1 MHAFAHRRGWLRQP
15 ARRRYCAILAL
26 VGGALWLFAT
36 AGWIEV
42 KATLAQH
49 LIASAWAASGAGGE
63 PVKPWPWADTWPVAR
78 LRVPRHG
85 QDLYV
90 LAGVS
95 GQALAFGPGF
105 ELASVPPGHPGVSV
119 IAGHRDTH
127 FAFLRDLEPG
137 TPLTVE
143 TPGRPP
149 QAYRVT
155 DRAVIDSAQQSLV
168 LDRDGPS
175 RLLLVTCYPFDSLG
189 ATGSLRLVVSAVAV
203 ERDGGGGE
211 GPGKGVTLRAS
222 PPIPP
227 GTANRRVAF
236 SG

>member
-1 MHAFAHRRGWLRQP
+1 MNP
-15 ARRRYCAILAL
+15 AIVVSRWRCQAVLVL
-26 VGGALWLFAT
+26 VGGAFWLLAS
-36 AGWIEV
+36 AGWIEM

-49 LIASAWAASGAGGE
+49 LIGRAWAASSVRGE

-78 LRVPRHG
+78 LQVPRHG

-105 ELASVPPGHPGVSV
+105 EQASVLPGRPGVSV

-137 TPLTVE
+137 TLIKVE
-143 TPGRPP
+143 MPGDQP
-149 QAYRVT
+149 QEYRVT
-155 DRAVIDSAQQSLV
+155 TRDVIDSARESLA
-168 LDRDGPS
+168 LHRRGPS

-189 ATGSLRLVVSAVAV
+189 ASGSLRLVITAIATGLRGV
-203 ERDGGGGE
+203 GE
-211 GPGKGVTLRAS
+211 SGSGNVIRAQGAAS
-222 PPIPP
+222 IRP
-227 GTANRRVAF
+227 GTLSRPVSFFR
-236 SG
+236 